1 MKNTTLALIAAALLT
16 PMLAVYANSTNAA
29 PVSKTFTVPAAAK
42 IHTVDNAAATLADL
56 KVGDK
61 VGIAY
66 HDNNGTLT
74 ADKIHVING
83 PKEGA
88 PKGSHPK
95 KGEPKPETAELHAH
109 GLITAVDATAGT
121 LTIDVQAHHPKK

>member
-1 MKNTTLALIAAALLT
+1 MKTTTLALIAAALLT
-16 PMLAVYANSTNAA
+16 PMLAGYAGSTNAA
-29 PVSKTFTVPAAAK
+29 PVSKTFTVAAAAK
-42 IHTVDNAAATLADL
+42 IHTVDNPAAKLADL

-83 PKEGA
+83 PKEVA
-88 PKGSHPK
+88 PKGARQM
-95 KGEPKPETAELHAH
+95 GEPKPETAELHAH

-121 LTIDVQAHHPKK
+121 LTIDVQAHHSKN

>member
-1 MKNTTLALIAAALLT
+1 MKTPTLALIAAALLT
-16 PMLAVYANSTNAA
+16 PVLAVYANSTNAT
-29 PVSKTFTVPAAAK
+29 PVSKTFTVGADAK
-42 IHTVDNAAATLADL
+42 IHTVDNPSAKLADL

-74 ADKIHVING
+74 VDKIHVING
-83 PKEGA
+83 PKEVA

-95 KGEPKPETAELHAH
+95 GGPKADTAELHVH